1 MIIGFFLQILYAIL
15 NWLVGFLWVGHLPS
29 AVAAGFVTVVSY
41 INLFTFIFPV
51 QHLFIILSISVLV
64 ESIILVW
71 HFGWKIIHLL
81 RGH

>member
-1 MIIGFFLQILYAIL
+1 MIIGFFLQILYAFLTWVI
-15 NWLVGFLWVGHLPS
+15 GFLWVAHLPS
-29 AVAAGFVTVVSY
+29 AVASGFVTVVSY

-51 QHLFIILSISVLV
+51 QHLFIILSISVVV
-64 ESIILVW
+64 ESVILVW